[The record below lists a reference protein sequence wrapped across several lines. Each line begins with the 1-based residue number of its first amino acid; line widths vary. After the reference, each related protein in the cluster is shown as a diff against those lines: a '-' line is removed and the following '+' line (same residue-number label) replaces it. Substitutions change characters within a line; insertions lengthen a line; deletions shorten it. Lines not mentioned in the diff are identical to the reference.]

1 MSFRFSP
8 SIVTSGLVLYL
19 DAANTRSYVSGSTI
33 WNDLSRSGN
42 NGTLTNGPT
51 FNSGNG
57 GSIVFD
63 GSDDYANLGSSI
75 NFSNYTNGFTIGFWV
90 KVLNVSQSNRY
101 LFSKLTNA
109 GTDNQFSIVYG
120 YVANTFELYGG
131 AGGSGANQN
140 IRTNSQILVNDTNWH
155 FLYYTVGSTTTGYLD
170 GVVKFTN
177 TYPSLTFLSSTNSN
191 FTSTFNGS
199 QNFGNLSISNMVLY
213 DKILS
218 TSEIQQNYNTTK
230 TRFGL

>member
-140 IRTNSQILVNDTNWH
+140 IRTNSQILVNNTNWH

-191 FTSTFNGS
+191 FISTFNGS

-213 DKILS
+213 NKILS
-218 TSEIQQNYNTTK
+218 TSEVLQNYNATK
-230 TRFGL
+230 TRFEL